1 MSCSLMNYKRKYENS
16 SLDDA
21 TKDPENWISS
31 MEGTINK
38 IELINA
44 AMAIS
49 NRDFLLHILNNFS
62 KEYDFVLDGLEIRL
76 DETGDKALTLEM
88 VCKKLSERY
97 ARIKKEV
104 DDDDNTAR

>member
-1 MSCSLMNYKRKYENS
+1 
-16 SLDDA
+16 
-21 TKDPENWISS
+21 
-31 MEGTINK
+31 MEGTTNK

-49 NRDFLLHILNNFS
+49 DRDFLLHILNNFS

-88 VCKKLSERY
+88 VCKKLSEQY

-104 DDDDNTAR
+104 DDDDNTTRGHERALFAKD